1 MDSYWN
7 NGYPDMSYFEL
18 DNILAKVDLDNSGK
32 ISFQEFI
39 LPAINA
45 IKMVSD
51 KMRCLRILRAF
62 DVNDRGSITMKEL
75 EDGLKP
81 AKPVQEF

>member
-1 MDSYWN
+1 
-7 NGYPDMSYFEL
+7 MSYYEL

-32 ISFQEFI
+32 VSFQEFI

-45 IKMVSD
+45 IKMLSD
-51 KMRCLRILRAF
+51 KIRCLKILRAF
-62 DVNDRGSITMKEL
+62 DVNNRGSITMKEL

-81 AKPVQEF
+81 VKPVEEF

>member
-18 DNILAKVDLDNSGK
+18 DNILAKVDLDNSGR

-45 IKMVSD
+45 LKMLGD
-51 KMRCLRILRAF
+51 
-62 DVNDRGSITMKEL
+62 
-75 EDGLKP
+75 
-81 AKPVQEF
+81 